1 MIQTFSELRKSRKY
15 SHSLKNLSNTE
26 MVSVLDKVINFA
38 KMKVAKEAC
47 GIHTGIL
54 NKILSNKLITI
65 DNRP

>member
-38 KMKVAKEAC
+38 KIKVRKRSLWD
-47 GIHTGIL
+47 TQR
-54 NKILSNKLITI
+54 NPK
-65 DNRP
+65 